1 MNVPRIIGI
10 YLAAGKSARMGTD
23 KLTLPF
29 AGKYLGSVA
38 LKTALHSHLHHV
50 IVVAKEGDSLDW
62 IAPELFTSKKWSIV
76 SCSHSSYGQA
86 HSLICG
92 LKQAIQLQA
101 KAVIVLLADQPFVT
115 KTMINELLFHY
126 KLHPAPYITF
136 TNQGIPMPPT
146 LFSAKTFSGL
156 LQLTGDEG
164 ARKLIRERWQ
174 GKGRMLEYKD
184 PDIFFDI
191 DTKEDY
197 LLAID
202 KWERKRGIRV

>member
-1 MNVPRIIGI
+1 MNVGI
-10 YLAAGKSARMGTD
+10 YLAAGKSARMGMD

-29 AGKYLGSVA
+29 AGTCLGSVA
-38 LKTALHSHLHHV
+38 LKAALRSHLHHV
-50 IVVAKEGDSLDW
+50 IVVTKEGDPLDW
-62 IAPELFTSKKWSIV
+62 IAPELFMSKKWSTV
-76 SCSHSSYGQA
+76 SCRHSSYGQA

-115 KTMINELLFHY
+115 ETMMNELLFHY
-126 KLHPAPYITF
+126 KVHPTPYITF
-136 TNQGIPMPPT
+136 TNQGIPRPPT
-146 LFSAKTFSGL
+146 LFSAKTFSDL

-174 GKGRMLEYKD
+174 GKGRILEYED
-184 PDIFFDI
+184 TDIFFDI

-202 KWERKRGIRV
+202 KWERKRGIRL